1 MSSVISAIGLA
12 NPEFRFSQDQILE
25 FMCYAHQLTDNECV
39 RLKKL
44 YDLSGIDYR
53 HSVIPD
59 FGLNAG
65 SREFFG
71 NGTSLT
77 PFPSTKARMGLYQ
90 TSAKDI
96 AYQSVKNLLADI
108 QDFHISSI
116 THLITVSC
124 TGMYA
129 PGLDIDIQEQF
140 FLSKNIERTC
150 INFMGCYGAFNALK
164 VADYICRA
172 DKNAKVLIIAV
183 ELCTLH
189 FQRENTL
196 QNWLS
201 NSLFSDGAGAVLIEP
216 EESRSTPIAFKMEC
230 FYNQLVNGAKHEMK
244 WDIGDTGF
252 EMYLSSNIAKNI
264 KSKVSE
270 VTKALIDKAGIR
282 FSDISKFAIHPGG
295 RRIIEVCEEALE
307 LPGQSLRHSY
317 EVLKQYGN
325 MSSVTIL
332 FVLARMLKESNTNE
346 RYMSFAFGP
355 GLTFESMILKSV

>member
-1 MSSVISAIGLA
+1 MNSVISAIGLA

-25 FMCYAHQLTDNECV
+25 FMCNAHQLTDNESL

-44 YDLSGIDYR
+44 YELSGIDYR

-59 FGLNAG
+59 FGLNTV

-71 NGTSLT
+71 NGASLT
-77 PFPSTKARMGLYQ
+77 PFPSTKARMDLYQ
-90 TSAKDI
+90 TSAKGI
-96 AYQSVKNLLADI
+96 AYLSVKNLLADTK
-108 QDFHISSI
+108 DFKTSSI

-129 PGLDIDIQEQF
+129 PGLDIDIQDEF
-140 FLSKNIERTC
+140 TLSKNIERTC

-172 DKNAKVLIIAV
+172 DKNAKVLMVAV

-270 VTKALIDKAGIR
+270 VTMALIDKAGIS
-282 FSDISKFAIHPGG
+282 FPDISKLAIHPGG

-307 LPGQSLRHSY
+307 LPGQSLTHSY

-332 FVLARMLKESNTNE
+332 FVLARILKESYQHE
-346 RYMSFAFGP
+346 RIMSFAFGP
-355 GLTFESMILKSV
+355 GLTFESMILKTV